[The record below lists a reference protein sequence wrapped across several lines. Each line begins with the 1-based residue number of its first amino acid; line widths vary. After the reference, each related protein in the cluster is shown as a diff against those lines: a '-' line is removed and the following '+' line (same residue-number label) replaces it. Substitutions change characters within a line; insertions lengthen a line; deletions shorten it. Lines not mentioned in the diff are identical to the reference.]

1 MSVYRIFSAVTLITL
16 FAFSFGKSNIFAHQP
31 AASPTHSLGGGI
43 VVVIEDV
50 TYCVRFSPNP
60 SSDDYI
66 HCAVIENGEHIE
78 ELRITDLNG
87 QTLLSQSCGGATCD
101 IDVSA
106 LDTGDYWLIVNTSS
120 CSSHN
125 RVEIVR

>member
-1 MSVYRIFSAVTLITL
+1 MSVYRIFSAVILITL

-31 AASPTHSLGGGI
+31 ATSPTHSLGGGL

-60 SSDDYI
+60 STDDYI
-66 HCAVIENGEHIE
+66 HCTVIETGEQIA

-87 QTLLSQSCGGATCD
+87 QTLLSQSCYAAACS
-101 IDVSA
+101 IDVST
-106 LDTGDYWLIVNTSS
+106 LDAGNYWVIVNTSS
-120 CSSHN
+120 CSSRN